1 MLTPRQGFVLQ
12 AICDLYSETGEPVS
26 SGAIAKLAGD
36 AFSSATIR
44 SEMAR
49 LEALGCVKQ
58 PHTSAGRIPTAQGY
72 RYYINHLMLRRE
84 LPVEKQREIARFL
97 RQGVRDPDILLTR
110 ASSLLAYMTNY
121 AVLATSPQLSDLSME
136 KLEVVALTPQTL
148 ALVALTNTGLVL
160 NQVCQLGL
168 PAGERQLEKLS
179 GFCRKILLHRPLHEV
194 ALLRDDFLQRELG
207 GDYLCLAPAVQL
219 ICRMCAEL
227 CRAKVHLEGQS
238 NLLRYAAPEHGYNA
252 FLELLKETDT
262 LLRAAPKEGGN
273 VAVLLGDDLDQ
284 ELAGTTLV
292 STGYLFG
299 DEHTGVLGIIGP
311 RHLDYTRIIPHLA
324 YFTDLLGRILNGTDG
339 DG

>member
-1 MLTPRQGFVLQ
+1 M
-12 AICDLYSETGEPVS
+12 C
-26 SGAIAKLAGD
+26 
-36 AFSSATIR
+36 IR
-44 SEMAR
+44 DS
-49 LEALGCVKQ
+49 
-58 PHTSAGRIPTAQGY
+58 
-72 RYYINHLMLRRE
+72 
-84 LPVEKQREIARFL
+84 
-97 RQGVRDPDILLTR
+97 
-110 ASSLLAYMTNY
+110 
-121 AVLATSPQLSDLSME
+121 
-136 KLEVVALTPQTL
+136 
-148 ALVALTNTGLVL
+148 TNTGLVL

-179 GFCRKILLHRPLHEV
+179 GFCRKNLLHRPLHEV

-299 DEHTGVLGIIGP
+299 PVLRNLVVVGRKGVCC
-311 RHLDYTRIIPHLA
+311 
-324 YFTDLLGRILNGTDG
+324 NSG
-339 DG
+339 DGRSRERNGFRNC